1 MTKQNGSKREF
12 YITFFII
19 VAAFPFSMHQ
29 NPDVT
34 ASLVLCTMFPFSVWM
49 QNVA

>member
-1 MTKQNGSKREF
+1 MTKPYGSKREF
-12 YITFFII
+12 YFTFFII
-19 VAAFPFSMHQ
+19 VAAFPFSMHE

-34 ASLVLCTMFPFSVWM
+34 ASLVLCAMFPFSVWM